1 MSCLRRAEELMQGER
16 QADYGD
22 PVDTAERVAHA
33 WSAVLGHHVSPEQ
46 YALMMAVL
54 KIVRESGRPKQ
65 DNLDDACAY
74 LRIAELALA
83 RKSVDRKS
91 E

>member
-1 MSCLRRAEELMQGER
+1 MHGER
-16 QADYGD
+16 QEDYGD
-22 PVDTAERVAHA
+22 PVETAERVAHA
-33 WSAVLGHHVSPEQ
+33 WSAVLGVHVSAEQ

-54 KIVRESGRPKQ
+54 KIMRESKRPKA

-74 LRIAELALA
+74 LRIAELARA
-83 RKSVDRKS
+83 RKSVDTDS